1 MVKYTFLS
9 LIQSVMMIMHIFSF
23 DTEPKDFISRFMQIR
38 KSIKI
43 KKSLKNNLR
52 LNTFLDCGLW
62 SDGNYIG
69 TVMMV
74 QLPISLNTIL
84 KTRQTKR
91 KRIMKQMKIFD
102 FEFFRYPE

>member
-1 MVKYTFLS
+1 
-9 LIQSVMMIMHIFSF
+9 MHIFSF

-69 TVMMV
+69 TVNNCATSEV
-74 QLPISLNTIL
+74 IQNYIENQGNQE
-84 KTRQTKR
+84 KKAYER
-91 KRIMKQMKIFD
+91 MKIFD
-102 FEFFRYPE
+102 FE